1 MAQEHSIGK
10 LTKSGQGT
18 VVFPGTLDKAVL
30 FNETCGKSITNLGVW
45 REFDMDTMFPLPG
58 DSEYDL
64 GIATREFWK
73 KHLPTFKTET
83 AEGGRLVF
91 SNTPE
96 DLKKGYNNFL
106 DLAGMKIKF
115 ASGKD
120 TYVYQFL
127 KKRGELRGGDVKE
140 ISRMFKSEDSWYLV
154 GGSKI
159 IGDLDK
165 KLNGIVDKM
174 RQEAAGVVSK
184 DRRFYVSGWIRNTG
198 SPKDLSPTPE
208 ISYGDRTFLSDIWAH
223 YLFDITSQ
231 GEEWGNRPVGKLK
244 KNNLF
249 QFEDGSYAPTVRVPQ
264 EWIDYTE
271 KLKTKK
277 IYKLSEKVPFPQ
289 LTYNDIPKE
298 GSLYCDVGGF
308 NVAKYLS
315 EYDHNSPMDL
325 YWLEEEEGE
334 STLTEILEKEFEAIG
349 TNKPFALCVDNPN
362 SLLRDKKTRKYKTYK
377 YVEYWKVTKPWETA
391 ETKYT
396 IGLVNTKELYVLD
409 NVQGDSGMIWSG
421 IFLSPGIWDGID
433 YSQFKVPV
441 TAQSPSPV
449 LEDGCCIFNPRTDLP
464 IFGSGGDFV
473 IPDIIKPDS
482 YNINITRRG
491 SEFVIPGE
499 DYHNPKYI
507 ILVKAVC
514 DGDWKRS
521 IDTSQIGIYWGSG
534 NNLLS
539 YKGELRGLAKPAT
552 GLMKAAYVITQELVS
567 GNKSFEEV
575 YKSSPA
581 EKESIDSYNS
591 WIKHGGV
598 RVLKGLGN
606 YFSFSRISYRAEK
619 SSPAPTRFG
628 NFGYSYLGN
637 RIVSVI
643 DVDDLDSIP
652 LVGQGSLIF
661 PATTKHTS
669 LSLDNNGIISKIIKH
684 PESWNSNS
692 DTLEGKFKKSLNKL
706 TSTPRI
712 FDRRWMLM
720 SRKFEL
726 VSRDFYRVG
735 NRVGEIFFMDESTR
749 ENIISNKWTST
760 DESNW
765 AIRYSNSTR
774 FESIYSKFD
783 RFEENL
789 QNTSISNLT
798 YVATSISSSI
808 YGDDFSTWGAGGIF
822 QDKYLVEGSHNR
834 LYYYKEESSTENNLF
849 SSGRPIYPRNQGR
862 LLPRNNSRGVNTST
876 ASPTRNSSNNQ
887 TASISTPPKPTNPY
901 GIIEGIKFNSGY
913 TSTDSAIA
921 FITRKDE
928 DIWYYGNIKKLHPN
942 SSLVNQNYVSSY
954 DVGKTLIVHG
964 KPTYYYPRD
973 QFNRITRVQP
983 YSPVT
988 FSNEFFTNKNTTP
1001 IEPCMFSQMAASY
1014 AVEKNIRPGD
1024 KFSFYCSGEYNKL
1037 WYDNVGGKNLLNEA
1051 DGLFCSISVMC
1062 RRIPFTGTK
1071 KLVPVFRFDDS
1082 STLTDDNQLVLKDR
1096 EILLGD
1102 LKFNCY
1108 KDGEVAYLD
1117 PEKRGLVVF
1126 KESDLYSC
1134 GLHET
1139 ELGDS
1144 SNSDIIKQVH
1154 KLGLEGISLLPGE
1167 GQQKLLDKHLLVS
1180 PRFRFLT
1187 NTFLDRDANIC
1198 PNNIEQMMEVVFKYN
1213 VTGGLRLTSDTG
1225 LSYDRGSFYEV
1236 EQSGNKYSIK
1246 NYVQPKDEKILDD
1259 VQPMY
1264 LDYIK
1269 NTYRY
1274 VGKSIL
1280 GTEIG
1285 SGGNVSYRSAWSSLP
1300 EVNNFSAP
1308 TSSSGDCH
1316 SCYVRS
1322 SGLSSYNIVVSQGR
1336 VNFPCATGRDDSYN
1350 PRNTE
1355 IYKKQDLG
1363 NSKTVLMMTSMKVTL

>member
-64 GIATREFWK
+64 GTATREFWK
-73 KHLPTFKTET
+73 KHLPTFKTVT
-83 AEGGRLVF
+83 VEGGRLVF

-106 DLAGMKIKF
+106 DLAGMRIKF

-127 KKRGELRGGDVKE
+127 KKRGELRGGDVRG
-140 ISRMFKSEDSWYLV
+140 ISKMFKSESSWFLV

-184 DRRFYVSGWIRNTG
+184 DRWFYVSGWIRNTG

-298 GSLYCDVGGF
+298 GSVYCDVGGF

-349 TNKPFALCVDNPN
+349 TNTNKPFALNQDPHILINN
-362 SLLRDKKTRKYKTYK
+362 KKRRKYKTYK

-391 ETKYT
+391 ETKYS

-409 NVQGDSGMIWSG
+409 NVEGDSGMIWSG

-464 IFGSGGDFV
+464 IFGMNENFV
-473 IPDIIKPDS
+473 IPDIIKRDGEYVLDIEKDL
-482 YNINITRRG
+482 YNSSPGFESEKRNNI
-491 SEFVIPGE
+491 FVKAKIPGE
-499 DYHNPKYI
+499 
-507 ILVKAVC
+507 
-514 DGDWKRS
+514 WRS
-521 IDTSQIGIYWGSG
+521 RIDTSQIGIYWGSG
-534 NNLLS
+534 KNLLPEGNKS
-539 YKGELRGLAKPAT
+539 GLPQVLNKAT
-552 GLMKAAYVITQELVS
+552 GLMRSAYIVTQELTS
-567 GNKSFEEV
+567 GTKALGEKYELD
-575 YKSSPA
+575 SPSKA
-581 EKESIDSYNS
+581 NIDSYDT
-591 WIKHGGV
+591 WTRYGGF
-598 RVLKGLGN
+598 RILKGLGD
-606 YFSFSRISYRAEK
+606 YFDTYHRVKKPVERIPE
-619 SSPAPTRFG
+619 FDQ
-628 NFGYSYLGN
+628 FGYSYLGN
-637 RIVSVI
+637 DLVRTIDTRDKDILPAFSVACLTFGPLLRYEYKNRTYRGHYSNFCHL
-643 DVDDLDSIP
+643 DTVVNSAGPFVDENLVYKNLLDKF
-652 LVGQGSLIF
+652 L
-661 PATTKHTS
+661 ATQ
-669 LSLDNNGIISKIIKH
+669 
-684 PESWNSNS
+684 
-692 DTLEGKFKKSLNKL
+692 
-706 TSTPRI
+706 RV
-712 FDRRWMLM
+712 FDKRWMLW
-720 SRKFEL
+720 SRRFDFTRLYYSDDFTYFYFLDKDTRDYL
-726 VSRDFYRVG
+726 VSRGPAY
-735 NRVGEIFFMDESTR
+735 DEY
-749 ENIISNKWTST
+749 ENEVDKVLGSLNNSN
-760 DESNW
+760 
-765 AIRYSNSTR
+765 R
-774 FESIYSKFD
+774 FESVYTKFD
-783 RFEENL
+783 TFTENL
-789 QNTSISNLT
+789 TNTEISNLT
-798 YVATSISSSI
+798 YVALPDVTEFVLFGGNYRTSDESIFNDRYKISFREFKYKTPGIPHIINSG
-808 YGDDFSTWGAGGIF
+808 GDNAGAPSMPSTGR
-822 QDKYLVEGSHNR
+822 VR
-834 LYYYKEESSTENNLF
+834 LNGHPK
-849 SSGRPIYPRNQGR
+849 PK
-862 LLPRNNSRGVNTST
+862 
-876 ASPTRNSSNNQ
+876 
-887 TASISTPPKPTNPY
+887 PKPTPTRPRIDSSASIRALDYN
-901 GIIEGIKFNSGY
+901 GIVEGIVIGRHSYGTSDTGY
-913 TSTDSAIA
+913 LDPYKYRTKHVAYV
-921 FITRKDE
+921 TRKGE
-928 DIWYYGNIKKLHPN
+928 DVWSYSGNIKLHWNNTDFEIN
-942 SSLVNQNYVSSY
+942 SNSY
-954 DVGKTLIVHG
+954 D
-964 KPTYYYPRD
+964 TYRPYNRLDRYRSVPFGNVVPGNSF
-973 QFNRITRVQP
+973 FNNRTGQTP
-983 YSPVT
+983 S
-988 FSNEFFTNKNTTP
+988 TTP

-1051 DGLFCSISVMC
+1051 DGLFCKLSVMC
-1062 RRIPFTGTK
+1062 RRIPFAGNSKLEVSDDKKHLTTEWRSKISTK
-1071 KLVPVFRFDDS
+1071 KREF
-1082 STLTDDNQLVLKDR
+1082 VLG
-1096 EILLGD
+1096 E
-1102 LKFNCY
+1102 LKFELGAEGGSDSN
-1108 KDGEVAYLD
+1108 KLK
-1117 PEKRGLVVF
+1117 PNN
-1126 KESDLYSC
+1126 SDLFCDAYSRNYFY
-1134 GLHET
+1134 
-1139 ELGDS
+1139 DS
-1144 SNSDIIKQVH
+1144 NRPDIVKKIQ
-1154 KLGLEGISLLPGE
+1154 KLGLEGVSLNPDGN
-1167 GQQKLLDKHLLVS
+1167 QQRLLDKHLLIS
-1180 PRFRFLT
+1180 PRFKFLLPGRT
-1187 NTFLDRDANIC
+1187 SDSSIC
-1198 PNNIEQMMEVVFKYN
+1198 PDNIEQMMEVVFKYN

-1246 NYVQPKDEKILDD
+1246 NYVQSKDEKILDD

-1322 SGLSSYNIVVSQGR
+1322 SGLTSYNIVVSQGR

>member
-64 GIATREFWK
+64 GTATREFWK
-73 KHLPTFKTET
+73 KHLPTFKTVT

-106 DLAGMKIKF
+106 DMAGMKIKF

-127 KKRGELRGGDVKE
+127 KKRGELKGGDVKE
-140 ISRMFKSEDSWYLV
+140 ISRMFKSEDSWFLV

-174 RQEAAGVVSK
+174 RQEAAGVVSE

-198 SPKDLSPTPE
+198 SPKDLSPIPE

-244 KNNLF
+244 KNNLLR
-249 QFEDGSYAPTVRVPQ
+249 FEDDSYAPTVRVPQ

-277 IYKLSEKVPFPQ
+277 IYRLSEKVPYPQ
-289 LTYNDIPKE
+289 LTYNDIPKVDE
-298 GSLYCDVGGF
+298 NSVYCDVGEF

-315 EYDHNSPMDL
+315 EYDHSSPMDL

-334 STLTEILEKEFEAIG
+334 STLTEILEKEFEAIYTG
-349 TNKPFALCVDNPN
+349 RPFDLCIDNPN
-362 SLLRDKKTRKYKTYK
+362 SLLKNKKKRKYKTYK

-409 NVQGDSGMIWSG
+409 NVEGESGMVWSG
-421 IFLSPGIWDGID
+421 IFLSPGVWDGID

-464 IFGSGGDFV
+464 IFGMNEDFV
-473 IPDIIKPDS
+473 IPDIIERDGE
-482 YNINITRRG
+482 YILNIERDVYTPPPGYESNGRNNI
-491 SEFVIPGE
+491 FIKAKIPGE
-499 DYHNPKYI
+499 WRN
-507 ILVKAVC
+507 
-514 DGDWKRS
+514 R

-534 NNLLS
+534 KNTLS
-539 YKGELRGLAKPAT
+539 ESNKSRLPQVFKQAT
-552 GLMKAAYVITQELVS
+552 GLMRSAYLVTQEIAS
-567 GNKSFEEV
+567 GTKAIGEKYELD
-575 YKSSPA
+575 SPG
-581 EKESIDSYNS
+581 KVTIDSYDS
-591 WIKHGGV
+591 WTRYGGF
-598 RVLKGLGN
+598 RILKGLGDYLDSYN
-606 YFSFSRISYRAEK
+606 RVKRPVGRIPEFDR
-619 SSPAPTRFG
+619 
-628 NFGYSYLGN
+628 FGYSFLGN
-637 RIVSVI
+637 DLVRTLDTPDGDILPSFGVNCLTFSPSFR
-643 DVDDLDSIP
+643 VDHQEYRDGYYDFCHLARMVMKVEYFGAGEKPFTGEYLEYKKLLDKLMSTQRVFDKKWMLWGRKLDFSNHYETYRGYGGFFFLDKKTRDYI
-652 LVGQGSLIF
+652 
-661 PATTKHTS
+661 TS
-669 LSLDNNGIISKIIKH
+669 KDWTYDNNGQ
-684 PESWNSNS
+684 NSNTIDIILS
-692 DTLEGKFKKSLNKL
+692 HLN
-706 TSTPRI
+706 
-712 FDRRWMLM
+712 
-720 SRKFEL
+720 
-726 VSRDFYRVG
+726 
-735 NRVGEIFFMDESTR
+735 N
-749 ENIISNKWTST
+749 SN
-760 DESNW
+760 
-765 AIRYSNSTR
+765 R
-774 FESIYSKFD
+774 FESLYTKFD
-783 RFEENL
+783 TFTENIK
-789 QNTSISNLT
+789 NTDVTNLT
-798 YVATSISSSI
+798 YVSIPHLSGGNPEFVLFGGDYINNDESI
-808 YGDDFSTWGAGGIF
+808 FNQRYKISDRVFRYRNPGIPHTYGITVSRDDSDLADGH
-822 QDKYLVEGSHNR
+822 SRRNR
-834 LYYYKEESSTENNLF
+834 
-849 SSGRPIYPRNQGR
+849 RRYPHY
-862 LLPRNNSRGVNTST
+862 
-876 ASPTRNSSNNQ
+876 
-887 TASISTPPKPTNPY
+887 PKPTRPNEY
-901 GIIEGIKFNSGY
+901 STSNISVRTFDYNGIVEGIVIGGY
-913 TSTDSAIA
+913 SSNYSYSEAYKYKTKHIA
-921 FITRKDE
+921 YVTRKGE
-928 DIWYYGNIKKLHPN
+928 DIWSYCGNIRQHRNNTL
-942 SSLVNQNYVSSY
+942 SDRTMGSSY
-954 DVGKTLIVHG
+954 LDN
-964 KPTYYYPRD
+964 YYPYD
-973 QFNRITRVQP
+973 QVGSFRSVPFGSVIPGNSFFN
-983 YSPVT
+983 
-988 FSNEFFTNKNTTP
+988 NKTGQTLSTTP

-1014 AVEKNIRPGD
+1014 AAEKNIRPGD
-1024 KFSFYCSGEYNKL
+1024 KFSFYCAGEYNKL
-1037 WYDNVGGKNLLNEA
+1037 WYDNVGGKNLLNES
-1051 DGLFCSISVMC
+1051 DGLFCKISVMC
-1062 RRIPFTGTK
+1062 RRIPFASTS
-1071 KLVPVFRFDDS
+1071 KLALAKGKRIS
-1082 STLTDDNQLVLKDR
+1082 DR
-1096 EILLGD
+1096 NSIESVKREFIL
-1102 LKFNCY
+1102 
-1108 KDGEVAYLD
+1108 GEL
-1117 PEKRGLVVF
+1117 VF
-1126 KESDLYSC
+1126 KCTNARTLNHIHSDLYRS
-1134 GLHET
+1134 GFGIRVGTSEYEDYEKEASKRT
-1139 ELGDS
+1139 
-1144 SNSDIIKQVH
+1144 Q
-1154 KLGLEGISLLPGE
+1154 KLGLEGVSLSPE
-1167 GQQKLLDKHLLVS
+1167 SNQQRLLDRHLLIS
-1180 PRFRFLT
+1180 PRFKFLRPGRT
-1187 NTFLDRDANIC
+1187 SDSSIC
-1198 PNNIEQMMEVVFKYN
+1198 PDNIEQMMEVVFKYN

-1236 EQSGNKYSIK
+1236 EQNGDEYSIK

-1285 SGGNVSYRSAWSSLP
+1285 SGGNVSYRSAWSPLP
-1300 EVNNFSAP
+1300 GVNNFSAP

-1336 VNFPCATGRDDSYN
+1336 VNFPCASGRDDSYN

-1355 IYKKQDLG
+1355 IYTKQDLG